1 MATFKCDNCGE
12 LNHESQKI
20 TDNDPRYINKFVQLI
35 ALFMPGS
42 GGSGGMFTS
51 GNVCKKC
58 QWQDYVFIAFILL
71 FAGLLLFSF
80 LSKIKLI

>member
-12 LNHESQKI
+12 LNHESEKI
-20 TDNDPRYINKFVQLI
+20 INASPSSINKFIQLL

-42 GGSGGMFTS
+42 GGSRGMFAN

-58 QWQDYVFIAFILL
+58 QWQVYVFIVFILL
-71 FAGLLLFSF
+71 LASLLFFGF
-80 LSKIKLI
+80 LK

>member
-12 LNHESQKI
+12 LNHESERI
-20 TDNDPRYINKFVQLI
+20 TNPGPTSINKLVQLI
-35 ALFMPGS
+35 ALFIPGS
-42 GGSGGMFTS
+42 GGSRGMFAS

-58 QWQDYVFIAFILL
+58 QSQVYAFIVFIMLL
-71 FAGLLLFSF
+71 AGLFLFGF

>member
-12 LNHESQKI
+12 LNHDSQKI

-42 GGSGGMFTS
+42 GGSHVGWVTCDPRVAIAQQTSTAWVQEPTLLIFTT
-51 GNVCKKC
+51 N
-58 QWQDYVFIAFILL
+58 
-71 FAGLLLFSF
+71 
-80 LSKIKLI
+80 

>member
-20 TDNDPRYINKFVQLI
+20 TNAGPTYINKIVLLM

-42 GGSGGMFTS
+42 GGSRGMFTS

-58 QWQDYVFIAFILL
+58 QWQVYILIGFIMIFLTGVIL
-71 FAGLLLFSF
+71 GF
-80 LSKIKLI
+80 LNKFNII